1 MNTDQL
7 PDFTELD
14 DSALLSLR
22 ARMREELAELP
33 PHSPELAALTCV
45 YDAST
50 EEITERARRAWAKD
64 K

>member
-33 PHSPELAALTCV
+33 PHSSALAALTCV

-50 EEITERARRAWAKD
+50 EEITERARRAWATGK
-64 K
+64 